1 MDVREFYAIP
11 WVAESILEQCY
22 RRFVTLQFDFGLARH
37 YSDDEIDMLHKRR
50 VQLWRVMEEPFYE
63 IHQFRGDFN
72 NPIDLAFFLKKGVM
86 AFIPEVS
93 TVFDLNRTDTIIIDL
108 DPKSKEKFTFED
120 TRGATTVVAAA
131 LLTDGSELR
140 KEFNVIDWKYR
151 FSGNRSFH
159 LYIRLDRPHPFI
171 PMREAVKRSLD
182 VVTKLYP
189 KTLSYKHLQYADGS
203 SRDDF
208 ILIDIGALSRHRCVR
223 SLWSVHSKTN
233 LVCVPVE
240 DLVTFDKET
249 ASIEKV
255 LERGKVEE
263 RFV

>member
-1 MDVREFYAIP
+1 
-11 WVAESILEQCY
+11 
-22 RRFVTLQFDFGLARH
+22 
-37 YSDDEIDMLHKRR
+37 MLRQRR
-50 VQLWRVMEEPFYE
+50 VQLWRDMEEPFFE
-63 IHQFRGDFN
+63 IHQFRNDFN
-72 NPIDLAFFLKKGVM
+72 NPTDLAFFLKKGVM

-93 TVFDLNRTDTIIIDL
+93 TVYDLNRTDTIIIDL
-108 DPKSKEKFTFED
+108 DPKSKDKFSFED
-120 TRGATTVVAAA
+120 TRGATQVVSVA
-131 LLTDGSELR
+131 LLTEGSELR
-140 KEFNVIDWKYR
+140 KKFNVIDWKYR

-159 LYIRLDRPHPFI
+159 LYIRLDKPHPFV
-171 PMREAVKRSLD
+171 PLREAVKTSLD

-189 KTLSYKHLQYADGS
+189 NTLSYRHLQYADGT

-223 SLWSVHSKTN
+223 SLWSVHSKTG

-240 DLVTFDKET
+240 DLATFDRGT